1 MRVIT
6 PSLSTSFQSDK
17 GDATFPGVH
26 EAQIVPAGTMS
37 RLKSIYVARND
48 LVAVASKTVILR
60 FRDGISTSPI
70 MFEILVSV
78 VFGSVFSVPFLN
90 GTASDMVDFPD
101 SGILFRDGMH
111 IDVNYL
117 DAADDSRY
125 LITVIYTR

>member
-17 GDATFPGVH
+17 GDALDPGVH

-78 VFGSVFSVPFLN
+78 VFNSTFSILN

-111 IDVNYL
+111 IDVNYV
-117 DAADDSRY
+117 DAADDSRF